1 MLNVFAQVRLWCVN
15 TAFTF
20 LSVLLLQELV
30 KHTHDAADKS
40 NLKIALDAMKVS
52 AVLMV
57 NGLKILSNSW
67 RI

>member
-1 MLNVFAQVRLWCVN
+1 MNIVHRFS
-15 TAFTF
+15 
-20 LSVLLLQELV
+20 SVLLQQELV

-57 NGLKILSNSW
+57 NGL
-67 RI
+67 

>member
-1 MLNVFAQVRLWCVN
+1 MCLSMRLHFCVN
-15 TAFTF
+15 LVHHFF
-20 LSVLLLQELV
+20 YVLLYQELV

-57 NGLKILSNSW
+57 NGV
-67 RI
+67 

>member
-1 MLNVFAQVRLWCVN
+1 MCLHHCVN
-15 TAFTF
+15 LVHHFF
-20 LSVLLLQELV
+20 HVLLHQELV

-57 NGLKILSNSW
+57 NGV
-67 RI
+67 